1 MLVGGNQGVT
11 VKSNNNMIISDE
23 NGTID
28 INEIKLRVPAGT
40 LHKRNQSLAQK
51 PLEDEKDEECSMD
64 EMAEQEDSRP
74 NADEQTKV
82 LKGDLIKNILKSGPI
97 VDPSEL

>member
-1 MLVGGNQGVT
+1 VKQIPNQEEQEIVRSLRVLVGGNQGVT

-40 LHKRNQSLAQK
+40 LHKRNQSLAQ
-51 PLEDEKDEECSMD
+51 
-64 EMAEQEDSRP
+64 
-74 NADEQTKV
+74 
-82 LKGDLIKNILKSGPI
+82 
-97 VDPSEL
+97 

>member
-1 MLVGGNQGVT
+1 M
-11 VKSNNNMIISDE
+11 KSNNNVIISDE

-28 INEIKLRVPAGT
+28 INDIKLRVPAGT
-40 LHKRNQSLAQK
+40 LHKRNQSLAQQHLQA
-51 PLEDEKDEECSMD
+51 PSEDEKNEECSMD

-82 LKGDLIKNILKSGPI
+82 LKGEMIKNILKSGAI
-97 VDPSEL
+97 VDP